1 LHCSNPRIESRNSIP
16 RADGATPNE
25 YPAQEVLTMAEIK
38 IERKKGV
45 PMWALLLGL
54 VLLVLLVWAVLTMRN
69 DDSRQAPQD
78 VAVLAWSV
86 PSAADLHVELNETVP
101 ALARCA

>member
-1 LHCSNPRIESRNSIP
+1 
-16 RADGATPNE
+16 
-25 YPAQEVLTMAEIK
+25 MAEIK

-54 VLLVLLVWAVLTMRN
+54 VLLVLLVWAALTMRN
-69 DDSRQAPQD
+69 NNRGQAPQD
-78 VAVLAWSV
+78 VAVLVWSV
-86 PSAADLHVELNETVP
+86 PSAAGLPAALTEAVP

>member
-1 LHCSNPRIESRNSIP
+1 
-16 RADGATPNE
+16 
-25 YPAQEVLTMAEIK
+25 MAEIK

-54 VLLVLLVWAVLTMRN
+54 VLLVLLVWAALTMRN
-69 DDSRQAPQD
+69 GDRRQVSQD
-78 VAVLAWSV
+78 VAVLVWSV
-86 PSAADLHVELNETVP
+86 PSAAGLPAAINETVP

>member
-1 LHCSNPRIESRNSIP
+1 
-16 RADGATPNE
+16 
-25 YPAQEVLTMAEIK
+25 MAEIK

-54 VLLVLLVWAVLTMRN
+54 VLLVLLVWAILIMRS
-69 DDSRQAPQD
+69 DDRGQAPQD

-86 PSAADLHVELNETVP
+86 PSAPGFSAGLNETVP

>member
-1 LHCSNPRIESRNSIP
+1 
-16 RADGATPNE
+16 
-25 YPAQEVLTMAEIK
+25 MAEIK

-54 VLLVLLVWAVLTMRN
+54 VLLVLLVWAALTMRSG
-69 DDSRQAPQD
+69 DRQQAPQD
-78 VAVLAWSV
+78 VAALAWSV
-86 PSAADLHVELNETVP
+86 PSAPGLPAELNETVP

>member
-1 LHCSNPRIESRNSIP
+1 
-16 RADGATPNE
+16 
-25 YPAQEVLTMAEIK
+25 MAEIK

-45 PMWALLLGL
+45 PMWALLFGL

-69 DDSRQAPQD
+69 DNRGQASQD
-78 VAVLAWSV
+78 VAVLVFSV
-86 PSAADLHVELNETVP
+86 PSVAGIHAELNETVP

>member
-1 LHCSNPRIESRNSIP
+1 
-16 RADGATPNE
+16 
-25 YPAQEVLTMAEIK
+25 MAEIK

-54 VLLVLLVWAVLTMRN
+54 VLLVLLVWAALTMRN
-69 DDSRQAPQD
+69 DNRAQAPQD
-78 VAVLAWSV
+78 VAVLAWSL
-86 PSAADLHVELNETVP
+86 PSAAGVPVELNETVP